1 MKKGGKR
8 QQILDSAVAVFAEKG
23 FYNAKVTDI
32 AHKAGVAH
40 GTVYLYFQTKEDI
53 LIQIFEEKF
62 ERISQL
68 HLYGSWDRTQRC
80 S

>member
-1 MKKGGKR
+1 MKKGEKR

-40 GTVYLYFQTKEDI
+40 GTVYLYFQRSF
-53 LIQIFEEKF
+53 QP
-62 ERISQL
+62 
-68 HLYGSWDRTQRC
+68 
-80 S
+80 

>member
-1 MKKGGKR
+1 MNIKKVEKSTAKR

-40 GTVYLYFQTKEDI
+40 GTVYLYFQTI
-53 LIQIFEEKF
+53 
-62 ERISQL
+62 
-68 HLYGSWDRTQRC
+68 H
-80 S
+80 